1 MGREQRPLRTL
12 SINVDEG
19 DDIDRLRS
27 AFDLGADAVFFDLED
42 HVPRHMVANARVNIR
57 QILDERGNEH
67 PIFVRVNRMGA
78 PELPDDL
85 DAMVCPEL
93 YGVALPKIE
102 KPEEVMILDRLLT
115 TFERKKGMEEGS
127 VRILPL
133 LESAGALRSA
143 YDVALA
149 SPRVVHM
156 GAVLNQHGDPVR
168 SIGYQWTRDM
178 HETIYIRQKV
188 LLDARAAGVRYPM
201 SGLWNPTKDPEGL
214 ENFAV
219 QTRNIGY
226 YGMMV
231 MPLPEHVE
239 AVNRVFTPAQEEIN
253 YWAEIARLMDEVS
266 ADVAPDLVVG
276 GEVVPANRRS
286 WADIR
291 LALGAAYGVVP
302 SDDRPVLVADHV
314 GKASESFRNL
324 AKQA

>member
-1 MGREQRPLRTL
+1 MGFEQRPLRTL
-12 SINVDEG
+12 AIYVDEG
-19 DDIDRLRS
+19 DDIDHLRA

-57 QILDERGNEH
+57 QVLEERGKDN

-102 KPEEVMILDRLLT
+102 KPEEVMVLDRLLT
-115 TFERKKGMEEGS
+115 MFERRNGVEEGS
-127 VRILPL
+127 IRILPL
-133 LESAGALRSA
+133 LESAQALRSS
-143 YDVALA
+143 YDVAMA

-178 HETIYIRQKV
+178 DETVYIRQKV
-188 LLDARAAGVRYPM
+188 LIDARAAGIYYPM

-219 QTRNIGY
+219 RTRNIGY

-239 AVNRVFTPAQEEIN
+239 IVNRVFTPAQEEMN
-253 YWAEIARLMDEVS
+253 YWAEIARIMDEAS

-286 WADIR
+286 WAAIR

-302 SDDRPVLVADHV
+302 SPDRPVLVADFI
-314 GKASESFRNL
+314 GKASENFGKL
-324 AKQA
+324 GKKA